1 MPDPL
6 TEGSPP
12 FAATGEGAEIKG
24 EHKGPAEVVPSPLLT
39 LCGIGIAGFCKSPPS
54 ISAFLGISPSLLR
67 AERFLQRIIFSKL
80 KNSECVVT
88 LSHVS
93 FNNNNKV

>member
-24 EHKGPAEVVPSPLLT
+24 RHKGPAEVLPSPLLT
-39 LCGIGIAGFCKSPPS
+39 LRGIGIAGFCKSPPG
-54 ISAFLGISPSLLR
+54 IFAFMGISPSLLR
-67 AERFLQRIIFSKL
+67 SERF
-80 KNSECVVT
+80 
-88 LSHVS
+88 
-93 FNNNNKV
+93 